1 MERRLG
7 ELERVWCSWGYC
19 LVSKAKREREAFV
32 ATALEEDRVY
42 TAAPLK
48 KQMYSLGRW

>member
-7 ELERVWCSWGYC
+7 ELGRVWCSWGYC
-19 LVSKAKREREAFV
+19 LVSKAKREAFV

-42 TAAPLK
+42 TVAPLK
-48 KQMYSLGRW
+48 KQMCSLGR